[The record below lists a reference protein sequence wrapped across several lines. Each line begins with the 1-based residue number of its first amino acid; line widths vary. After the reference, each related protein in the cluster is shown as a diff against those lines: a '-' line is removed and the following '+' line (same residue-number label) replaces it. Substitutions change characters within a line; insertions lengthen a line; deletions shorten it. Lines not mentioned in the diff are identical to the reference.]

1 MTYSQNDDDLFEYD
15 PEVDAEDS
23 SAALQSEAYSPSSS
37 NKNKTIEDFISSA
50 KQLVDEISSD
60 ENSPIDEEKV
70 KLAASFHTATSA
82 YYQKVQTPSYIKA
95 ISITLNTLTNG
106 DFAKIQ
112 MFNHK
117 EALIIQRL
125 RYLSMMN
132 KVFINA
138 DADENVVKELFD
150 LLKIEYSLEHVQTF
164 YLSSANIS
172 MFCLNLD
179 RAIYKHLGKQ
189 LNLPIKEHLLD
200 DSHIQD
206 GDKYFDQLNDPV
218 DNDYISESYA
228 FLFSAMAN
236 EGLLKDLSEIYN
248 VPFDLVVNT

>member
-70 KLAASFHTATSA
+70 KLAASFHAATSA

-138 DADENVVKELFD
+138 DADENVVKELFH
-150 LLKIEYSLEHVQTF
+150 LLKIEYSL
-164 YLSSANIS
+164 A
-172 MFCLNLD
+172 
-179 RAIYKHLGKQ
+179 
-189 LNLPIKEHLLD
+189 
-200 DSHIQD
+200 
-206 GDKYFDQLNDPV
+206 
-218 DNDYISESYA
+218 
-228 FLFSAMAN
+228 
-236 EGLLKDLSEIYN
+236 
-248 VPFDLVVNT
+248 